1 MRPSVPRAFSW
12 LSPTSNVPHS
22 VWNDPGGFR
31 THDLRIKSPLLYQLS
46 YRVLSAYKIHRK
58 SIRPVASL
66 VAAKRSNAGPA
77 TRHSGAALKDHKY
90 ALTQPWRTRR
100 AETDRDTSPLGKEFV
115 SRVTRVT
122 GANMPF
128 TFSKVNAVIRAV
140 RMSRQ
145 REVAAARMAALE
157 ESNHL
162 LQTQARQLEH
172 QTREARELAHEL
184 ALTNEELRSAM
195 SEARKAWQ
203 AADAANRSKAEFLAV
218 MSHELRTP
226 LNSIGGYVDLLEME
240 LRGPLTDS
248 QKSDLQRIKRGQQL
262 LLRIIN
268 DILNFT
274 RLEATEVKYDI
285 IDVPLRALLTDL
297 DAVVSS
303 LATAKALHYDCAVP
317 PGGVF
322 TRTDPDKLRQILI
335 NLLSN
340 AVKFTPAGGRIKV
353 SCATQ
358 EKTVSIS
365 VEDNG
370 PGIPAEKLEAVFEP
384 FVQLDRGLTRTTEG
398 TGLGLAISRGL
409 ARGMGAEITL
419 KSQLGKG
426 SVFTLVLPLVRTRM
440 TPSGSIR
447 AVHSS

>member
-1 MRPSVPRAFSW
+1 
-12 LSPTSNVPHS
+12 
-22 VWNDPGGFR
+22 
-31 THDLRIKSPLLYQLS
+31 
-46 YRVLSAYKIHRK
+46 
-58 SIRPVASL
+58 
-66 VAAKRSNAGPA
+66 
-77 TRHSGAALKDHKY
+77 
-90 ALTQPWRTRR
+90 
-100 AETDRDTSPLGKEFV
+100 
-115 SRVTRVT
+115 
-122 GANMPF
+122 MPF

-140 RMSRQ
+140 RLSRQ
-145 REVAAARMAALE
+145 REIAAARMAALE

-162 LQTQARQLEH
+162 LQSQARELEH
-172 QTREARELAHEL
+172 QTHEARELAHEL

-195 SEARKAWQ
+195 SEAKKAWE
-203 AADAANRSKAEFLAV
+203 AADSANRSKAEFLAV

-240 LRGPLTDS
+240 LRGPLTES
-248 QKSDLQRIKRGQQL
+248 QKSDLRRIKRGQQH

-274 RLEATEVKYDI
+274 RLEATEVKYEI
-285 IDVPLRALLTDL
+285 IDVPVRALLADL

-303 LATAKALHYDCAVP
+303 LATAKSLEYDCEVP

-322 TRTDPDKLRQILI
+322 ARTDPDKLRQVMI

-340 AVKFTPAGGRIKV
+340 AVKFTPAGGRIGV

-370 PGIPAEKLEAVFEP
+370 PGIPADKLEAVFEP

-409 ARGMGAEITL
+409 AHGMGAEITL
-419 KSQLGKG
+419 RSQVGIG
-426 SVFTLVLPLVRTRM
+426 SVFTLVLPLVRARASPAGGVKAM
-440 TPSGSIR
+440 QSG
-447 AVHSS
+447 

>member
-1 MRPSVPRAFSW
+1 
-12 LSPTSNVPHS
+12 
-22 VWNDPGGFR
+22 
-31 THDLRIKSPLLYQLS
+31 
-46 YRVLSAYKIHRK
+46 
-58 SIRPVASL
+58 
-66 VAAKRSNAGPA
+66 
-77 TRHSGAALKDHKY
+77 
-90 ALTQPWRTRR
+90 
-100 AETDRDTSPLGKEFV
+100 
-115 SRVTRVT
+115 
-122 GANMPF
+122 MPF
-128 TFSKVNAVIRAV
+128 TFSKVNALIRAV
-140 RMSRQ
+140 KLSRR
-145 REVAAARMAALE
+145 REIAAARMTALE

-162 LQTQARQLEH
+162 LQAQARQLEH

-248 QKSDLQRIKRGQQL
+248 QKSDLQRIKRGQEHV
-262 LLRIIN
+262 LRIIN

-274 RLEATEVKYDI
+274 RLEATEVRYEL
-285 IDVPLRALLTDL
+285 IDVPVRALLADL

-303 LATAKALHYDCAVP
+303 LAAAKELEYTCDVP
-317 PGGVF
+317 SHGVF

-340 AVKFTPAGGRIKV
+340 AVKFTPPGGRIKI
-353 SCATQ
+353 SCAAG
-358 EKTVSIS
+358 ENTVSIS

-370 PGIPAEKLEAVFEP
+370 PGIPPDKIEAVFEP

-419 KSQLGKG
+419 KTEVGNG
-426 SVFTLVLPLVRTRM
+426 SIFTLVLPLVR
-440 TPSGSIR
+440 IR
-447 AVHSS
+447 ATPPGGVKAVQSY